1 MKLNNY
7 LLMSAIA
14 LVSLT
19 TSCKKDDDD
28 PTNPNPTPNESEL
41 ITTITLQFTDSANVQ
56 PTVSYSFRD
65 PDGDGGSDPVEFDT
79 IRLAANTTYFATIL
93 LLDESQSPADTV
105 SNEVAEEAA
114 DHMFFFAHN
123 GVNIATNYTDVDV
136 NGLPVGLASRWV
148 TGTAGSGTST
158 VTLKHQPGV
167 KDGTQAPGETD
178 VEVQFQSEV
187 Q

>member
-1 MKLNNY
+1 MKNY
-7 LLMSAIA
+7 ILMSAVA
-14 LVSLT
+14 LLSLA

-41 ITTITLQFTDSANVQ
+41 ITTIKLQFTDSANVQ
-56 PTVSYSFRD
+56 PNVTFAFRD
-65 PDGDGGSDPVEFDT
+65 PDGDGGADPVQFDT

-93 LLDESQSPADTV
+93 LLDESQSPADTI

-114 DHMFFFAHN
+114 DHMFFFAN
-123 GVNIATNYTDVDV
+123 SGVNIATTYTDSDV
-136 NGLPVGLASRWV
+136 NGLPVGLATRWV
-148 TGTAGSGTST
+148 TGTPGTGTST
-158 VTLKHQPGV
+158 ITLKHQPGV

-178 VEVQFQSEV
+178 VEVQFRSEV